1 MCIRD
6 SHKLCHVLG
15 GSFGLPHAETHTI
28 VLPHVVSFNASVV
41 SEKLAPIA
49 EMLHSAGPGQGL
61 FDLAKRIGA
70 PTALKDIGMP
80 ADGLDKAADLATES
94 PYYNPRQPTRQQ
106 IRALLED
113 AFIGR
118 RPDL

>member
-1 MCIRD
+1 
-6 SHKLCHVLG
+6 
-15 GSFGLPHAETHTI
+15 
-28 VLPHVVSFNASVV
+28 
-41 SEKLAPIA
+41 
-49 EMLHSAGPGQGL
+49 L